1 MAPSSPG
8 GSLEAALS
16 RVDYWAGICPE
27 LTIRADRKL
36 DEDAP
41 PPISSRKIAELK
53 KCMLK
58 EGYFQ
63 VCSQDFDV
71 RELASKLARGVKALR
86 GHGWPPTFIAIYD
99 EAWEMVRQLSP
110 LMLAVT
116 GNKCNMDLVAWYVDP
131 SQAEAGFMPHR
142 DRAFGSGSD
151 IAAQE
156 TAQVP
161 ASFNANG
168 LPKYCTCWIALSEAQ
183 PDNGCLYVVPAWA
196 DPGYREGDA
205 LSLSGPEAV
214 PADKWGLRRGPTGA
228 PIWSPNCNEGLQAVR
243 AVPCHRGDAV
253 FLSHRVLHWGS
264 QGREGSP
271 HGPRISFSFAAS
283 TSGFEEPYLPEAA
296 LPFPTIELRLTLA
309 AAQMMSY
316 GGRFPQEEAEKQR
329 YLGLYK
335 KGRHGLGPEFRSR
348 IDACAKAIEASEA
361 FSPRE
366 SGETSQ
372 DERRSKKKGGEKT
385 KEESHSKHGLT
396 ETCIKKKRK
405 KAR

>member
-156 TAQVP
+156 TAQGGLKGVGAAKGLALAWRMLGDRGLLAVDTSGHVP

-214 PADKWGLRRGPTGA
+214 PADKVLPR
-228 PIWSPNCNEGLQAVR
+228 
-243 AVPCHRGDAV
+243 
-253 FLSHRVLHWGS
+253 LSSLMCQRVLDRRVHAHMG
-264 QGREGSP
+264 EG
-271 HGPRISFSFAAS
+271 G
-283 TSGFEEPYLPEAA
+283 EPSLQAA

-372 DERRSKKKGGEKT
+372 DERRLFIVVAFTVVISSGCDLFHAGSATMNIVTATDEKYSNAAAQPSK
-385 KEESHSKHGLT
+385 
-396 ETCIKKKRK
+396 
-405 KAR
+405 